1 VGALSLQVPLS
12 VIAVGV
18 LYALGGIGL
27 VGPARH
33 RNRDRW
39 RAASFYG
46 GLVVLLVA
54 LDSPIDSLADRS
66 FALHMLQ
73 HVLLLTVVP
82 PLVVLAAPWARLWR
96 PFPLGFRRTVARNV
110 VVERRFAWLRAVAHW
125 CAHPGVAWALF
136 AGNLVAWHIPGA
148 YDLTLRNG
156 SVHKTEHLLFLATGL
171 LFWAQVIPS
180 PPFRVRLGEVARA
193 FYALA
198 AMSVGWVL
206 AIVLAFER
214 HPLYAPY
221 TALAHR
227 PGGLSALGDQQV
239 AAGVMWV
246 PGSLAFSLA
255 AVLLLV
261 RFIAPVGA
269 QTLTPSL
276 ER

>member
-1 VGALSLQVPLS
+1 VGALDLQVPLS
-12 VIAVGV
+12 VVAVGV

-33 RNRDRW
+33 RRRDAW
-39 RAASFYG
+39 RAASFYS
-46 GLVVLLVA
+46 GLVVLIVA

-66 FALHMLQ
+66 FALHMTQ

-82 PLVVLAAPWARLWR
+82 PLIVLAAPWARLWR

-110 VVERRFAWLRAVAHW
+110 VVERRFAWLRAAAHW
-125 CAHPGVAWALF
+125 CTHPGIAWALF
-136 AGNLVAWHIPGA
+136 CGNLVAWHIPAA
-148 YDLTLRNG
+148 YDLTLRSG
-156 SVHKTEHLLFLATGL
+156 AVHKSEHLLFLATGL

-180 PPFRVRLGEVARA
+180 PPFRVHLGEVARA
-193 FYALA
+193 FYALG

-206 AIVLAFER
+206 AIVLAFEP

-221 TALAHR
+221 AALVHR

>member
-1 VGALSLQVPLS
+1 VGALDLQVPLS
-12 VIAVGV
+12 VVAVGA

-27 VGPARH
+27 AGPARH
-33 RNRDRW
+33 RRRDAW
-39 RAASFYG
+39 RAASFYS
-46 GLVVLLVA
+46 GLVVLVVA

-66 FALHMLQ
+66 FALHMTQ

-96 PFPLGFRRTVARNV
+96 PFPLGLRRTVARNV
-110 VVERRFAWLRAVAHW
+110 VVAPRFAWLRAVAHG
-125 CAHPGVAWALF
+125 CAHPGVAWGLF
-136 AGNLVAWHIPGA
+136 SANLVAWHVPAA

-156 SVHKTEHLLFLATGL
+156 AVHKTEHLLFLATGL

-198 AMSVGWVL
+198 AMGVGWVL
-206 AIVLAFER
+206 AIVLAFEP

-221 TALAHR
+221 AALVHR

-261 RFIAPVGA
+261 RFIAPAGA
-269 QTLTPSL
+269 PALTPSL